1 MQAMEELTHEIERKE
16 TALRQESE
24 RVELL
29 AAKLARKEKHLGQ
42 EEQRLGNW
50 ERDLAQSKDEVVR
63 Q

>member
-1 MQAMEELTHEIERKE
+1 MEELTHEIERKE
-16 TALRQESE
+16 TALRVESE